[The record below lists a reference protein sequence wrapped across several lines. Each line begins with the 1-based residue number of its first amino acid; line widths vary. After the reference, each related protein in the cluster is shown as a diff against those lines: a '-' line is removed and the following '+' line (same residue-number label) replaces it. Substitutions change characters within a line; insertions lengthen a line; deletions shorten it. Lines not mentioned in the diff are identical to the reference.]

1 MSSRLSKR
9 RAYLAWVVVCA
20 VWGTTYLAIRVA
32 IESLPP
38 LLMAGFRWIVAG
50 SLLIAWFRLRGER
63 LPAPDGWV
71 SLAVRGVL
79 LVTLGN
85 GAVVWAEQTVPS
97 GVTSVLV
104 AVAPFWMVG
113 IDALFS
119 DGESLSVR
127 QAAGLAVGFAGV
139 LVLIWPRLG
148 TGVDARVFAGGV
160 VATQVACA
168 GWALGSSY
176 ARRLRHSERSNPAAP
191 AFEMLFGGI
200 ALLGCS
206 LVLGERMTQSV
217 TLRSAI
223 AVAYLIV
230 FGSLIAFSSYRYALQ
245 HLAVATVSLYVYV
258 NTVIAVILGTVV
270 LAEPFNWPM
279 GVGIGVV
286 LLGIGLVKERNGRA
300 GD

>member
-1 MSSRLSKR
+1 LSER
-9 RAYLAWVVVCA
+9 RAYLAWVVVCL

-38 LLMAGFRWIVAG
+38 LLMAGCRWVVAG
-50 SLLIAWFRLRGER
+50 SLLIGYFRLRGER
-63 LPAPDGWV
+63 LPSRNTWV

-85 GAVVWAEQTVPS
+85 GAVVWAEQTVPT
-97 GVTSVLV
+97 GLTSVLV

-113 IDALFS
+113 IDALFK

-127 QAAGLAVGFAGV
+127 QVVGLSVGFTGV

-148 TGVDARVFAGGV
+148 TGVDARMFAGGV
-160 VATQVACA
+160 VATQLACA

-176 ARRLRHSERSNPAAP
+176 ARRRRHLEASEPKMTVP

-200 ALLGCS
+200 VLLGCS
-206 LVLGERMTQSV
+206 LVLGEQMTQPV
-217 TLRSAI
+217 TSRSAI
-223 AVAYLIV
+223 ATIYLIV
-230 FGSLIAFSSYRYALQ
+230 FGSILAFSSYRYAIQ
-245 HLAVATVSLYVYV
+245 HLSVAMVSLYVYV

-270 LAEPFNWPM
+270 LAEPFTSGTAV
-279 GVGIGVV
+279 GVSVV
-286 LLGIGLVKERNGRA
+286 LLGIGLVRERNS
-300 GD
+300 

>member
-1 MSSRLSKR
+1 MNFALSKR
-9 RAYLAWVVVCA
+9 RAYLAWVVVCL

-50 SLLIAWFRLRGER
+50 SLLIAFFRLRGER
-63 LPAPDGWV
+63 LPARDAWL

-79 LVTLGN
+79 LVALGN

-113 IDALFS
+113 IDALFG

-127 QAAGLAVGFAGV
+127 QGVGLAVGFTGV
-139 LVLIWPRLG
+139 LVLIWPQLG
-148 TGVDARVFAGGV
+148 TDVDARVFAGGV
-160 VATQVACA
+160 VSTQLACA

-176 ARRLRHSERSNPAAP
+176 ARRRRHSEASEPKMTAP

-200 ALLGCS
+200 VLLGCS
-206 LVLGERMTQSV
+206 LVLGERMSQSL
-217 TLRSAI
+217 TSRSAV
-223 AVAYLIV
+223 AVVYLIV
-230 FGSLIAFSSYRYALQ
+230 FGSIIAFSAYRYALQ
-245 HLAVATVSLYVYV
+245 QLPVATVSLYVYV

-270 LAEPFNWPM
+270 LAEPFTWRTGA
-279 GVGIGVV
+279 GVGVV
-286 LLGIGLVKERNGRA
+286 LLGIGLVREHNS
-300 GD
+300 